1 MPEPAESAPK
11 SEFSTKSIHSA
22 RRRGA
27 GPGPATHWPDD
38 EEAYEEKKRQ
48 NVKAAGNVSAA
59 TVLAPRNQAA
69 GNA

>member
-59 TVLAPRNQAA
+59 TVLAPRNQAG

>member
-1 MPEPAESAPK
+1 MPEPAESPPK

-27 GPGPATHWPDD
+27 GPGPATQPDD
-38 EEAYEEKKRQ
+38 EEAYDEKKRQ

-59 TVLAPRNQAA
+59 TALAPRNQAG